1 MSWSRNCA
9 GGVVCRLLEIRQQE
23 QLLIRSF
30 QEAFLATNDLVKMG
44 LGSYWSMRDRGLGG
58 TSNGCSSGGQP
69 SPRGDGK

>member
-1 MSWSRNCA
+1 M
-9 GGVVCRLLEIRQQE
+9 CRLLEIRQQE
-23 QLLIRSF
+23 QLLISF